1 MEKNDLSEAQW
12 AWMLWQLL
20 QRVSDR
26 LRDRY
31 ENDFIAFDLHK
42 DSPPPDS

>member
-1 MEKNDLSEAQW
+1 MENDNLSEAQW

-26 LRDRY
+26 LWDRY
-31 ENDFIAFDLHK
+31 ENDFIGFNIDDDL
-42 DSPPPDS
+42 PPSDF